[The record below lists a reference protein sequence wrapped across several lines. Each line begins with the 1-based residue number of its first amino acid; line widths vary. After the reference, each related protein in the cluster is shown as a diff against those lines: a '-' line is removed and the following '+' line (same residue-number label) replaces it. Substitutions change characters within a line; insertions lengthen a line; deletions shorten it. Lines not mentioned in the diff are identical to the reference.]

1 VLCAIWDAVWHLDL
15 LAGEGDGRG
24 AQRPKRLHDLVDRL
38 PGPGLRLPGARE
50 RGEHDREVRFDAVAQ
65 PVEDRAVG
73 QVGLGHPE

>member
-1 VLCAIWDAVWHLDL
+1 MVAVRSGRSAFTIL
-15 LAGEGDGRG
+15 LIDW
-24 AQRPKRLHDLVDRL
+24 